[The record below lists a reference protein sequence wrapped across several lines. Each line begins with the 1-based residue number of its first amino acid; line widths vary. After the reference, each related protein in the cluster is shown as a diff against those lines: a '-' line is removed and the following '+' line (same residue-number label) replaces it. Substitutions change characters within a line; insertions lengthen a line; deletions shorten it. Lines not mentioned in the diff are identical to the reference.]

1 MTIPLTL
8 HFPLVMNSKIILLS
22 LALIAFSGCAT
33 YNKNPATTYESEED
47 ASLTKIAGGDNKT
60 KNIVVVNSFKNQVN
74 GKLMAKAEVQN
85 QSSKPS
91 IFLYKFDWVAEDGS
105 VENSPIWQNATI
117 NGKEM
122 QTLQAIDP
130 RGNAVDF
137 RLLLK
142 GI

>member
-1 MTIPLTL
+1 
-8 HFPLVMNSKIILLS
+8 MNSKIILLS
-22 LALIAFSGCAT
+22 LALIALSGCAT

-105 VENSPIWQNATI
+105 VENSPAWQNATI

>member
-1 MTIPLTL
+1 MFLSLTL
-8 HFPLVMNSKIILLS
+8 
-22 LALIAFSGCAT
+22 LIFTGCAT
-33 YNKNPATTYESEED
+33 YNKNPTTTYESDED
-47 ASLTKIAGGDNKT
+47 ASLSRIAGGDNKT

-74 GKLMAKAEVQN
+74 GKLMGKVEVQN

-91 IFLYKFDWVAEDGS
+91 IFLYKFDWISEDGS
-105 VENSPIWQNATI
+105 VENTPVWRNATI

-137 RLLLK
+137 RLILK
-142 GI
+142 GV

>member
-1 MTIPLTL
+1 MKSKKMFLSLTL
-8 HFPLVMNSKIILLS
+8 
-22 LALIAFSGCAT
+22 LIFTGCAT
-33 YNKNPATTYESEED
+33 YNKNPTTTDESDED
-47 ASLTKIAGGDNKT
+47 ASLSRIAGGDNKT

-74 GKLMAKAEVQN
+74 GKLMGKVEVQN

-91 IFLYKFDWVAEDGS
+91 IFLYKFDWISEDGS
-105 VENSPIWQNATI
+105 VENSPVWRNATI

-137 RLLLK
+137 RLILK
-142 GI
+142 GV

>member
-1 MTIPLTL
+1 
-8 HFPLVMNSKIILLS
+8 MNSKISFLS
-22 LALIAFSGCAT
+22 LALIALCGCAT
-33 YNKNPATTYESEED
+33 YNKNPTTTYESEED

-105 VENSPIWQNATI
+105 VENSPVWQNTTI

>member
-1 MTIPLTL
+1 
-8 HFPLVMNSKIILLS
+8 MNSKISFLS
-22 LALIAFSGCAT
+22 LALIALCGCAT
-33 YNKNPATTYESEED
+33 NPTSTYESQED
-47 ASLTKIAGGDNKT
+47 ATLTKIAGSDNKP

-91 IFLYKFDWVAEDGS
+91 IILYKFDWVAEDGS
-105 VENSPIWQNATI
+105 VENSPVWRNATI

-142 GI
+142 DI

>member
-1 MTIPLTL
+1 MKLEKL
-8 HFPLVMNSKIILLS
+8 LLS
-22 LALIAFSGCAT
+22 LAFLSLTGCAT
-33 YNKNPATTYESEED
+33 YNKNPTTTYESNED
-47 ASLTKIAGGDNKT
+47 ASVSRVAGGDNKT
-60 KNIVVVNSFKNQVN
+60 KNIVVVNSFKNLVN
-74 GKLMAKAEVQN
+74 GKLLAKAEVQN

-105 VENSPIWQNATI
+105 VENSPVWRNATI
-117 NGKEM
+117 NGEEM
-122 QTLQAIDP
+122 QTLQAVDP

>member
-1 MTIPLTL
+1 
-8 HFPLVMNSKIILLS
+8 MNSKISFLS
-22 LALIAFSGCAT
+22 LALIALCGCAT
-33 YNKNPATTYESEED
+33 NPTSTYESEED
-47 ASLTKIAGGDNKT
+47 ASLTKIAGGKNKP

-74 GKLMAKAEVQN
+74 GKLMAKAEIQN
-85 QSSKPS
+85 QSTKPT
-91 IFLYKFDWVAEDGS
+91 IILYKFDWVAEDGS
-105 VENSPIWQNATI
+105 VENSPVWLNSTI

>member
-1 MTIPLTL
+1 
-8 HFPLVMNSKIILLS
+8 MNSKISFLS
-22 LALIAFSGCAT
+22 LALIALCGCAT
-33 YNKNPATTYESEED
+33 NPTTTYESQED

-105 VENSPIWQNATI
+105 VENSPTWQNATI

>member
-1 MTIPLTL
+1 MFLSLTL
-8 HFPLVMNSKIILLS
+8 
-22 LALIAFSGCAT
+22 LIFTGCAT
-33 YNKNPATTYESEED
+33 YNKNPTTTYESDED
-47 ASLTKIAGGDNKT
+47 ASLSRIAGGDNKT

-74 GKLMAKAEVQN
+74 GKLMGKVEVQN

-91 IFLYKFDWVAEDGS
+91 IFLYKFDWISEDGS
-105 VENSPIWQNATI
+105 VENSPVWRNATI

-137 RLLLK
+137 RLILK
-142 GI
+142 GV

>member
-1 MTIPLTL
+1 MFLSLTL
-8 HFPLVMNSKIILLS
+8 
-22 LALIAFSGCAT
+22 LIFTGCAT
-33 YNKNPATTYESEED
+33 YNKNPTTTDESDED
-47 ASLTKIAGGDNKT
+47 ASLSRIAGGDNKT

-74 GKLMAKAEVQN
+74 GKLMGKVEVQN

-91 IFLYKFDWVAEDGS
+91 IFLYKFDWISEDGS
-105 VENSPIWQNATI
+105 VENTPVWRNATI

-137 RLLLK
+137 RLILK
-142 GI
+142 GV

>member
-1 MTIPLTL
+1 MFFSLTL
-8 HFPLVMNSKIILLS
+8 
-22 LALIAFSGCAT
+22 LIFTGCAT
-33 YNKNPATTYESEED
+33 YNKNPTTTYESDED
-47 ASLTKIAGGDNKT
+47 ASLSRIAGGDNKT

-74 GKLMAKAEVQN
+74 GKLMGKVEVQN

-91 IFLYKFDWVAEDGS
+91 IFLYKFDWISEDGS
-105 VENSPIWQNATI
+105 VENTPVWRNATI

-137 RLLLK
+137 RLILK
-142 GI
+142 GV

>member
-1 MTIPLTL
+1 
-8 HFPLVMNSKIILLS
+8 MNSKISFLS
-22 LALIAFSGCAT
+22 LALIALCGCAT
-33 YNKNPATTYESEED
+33 NPTSTYESEED
-47 ASLTKIAGGDNKT
+47 ATLTKIAGVDNKP

-74 GKLMAKAEVQN
+74 GKLMAKAEIQN

-91 IFLYKFDWVAEDGS
+91 IILYKFDWVAEDGS
-105 VENSPIWQNATI
+105 VENSPVWRNATI

-142 GI
+142 DI